1 MSFLINYIYDLLNTP
16 KAGNLKENDNYYVN
30 ENAEDDCYLIDK
42 KYIIT
47 KELLEKINLK
57 PSGNIIPIPTRNIPP
72 FDKVNLR
79 CLNKEQLNIIMS
91 VKLKP
96 IPKVEKKQIY
106 EQRHPVLKEML
117 EKIKNKY

>member
-1 MSFLINYIYDLLNTP
+1 
-16 KAGNLKENDNYYVN
+16 
-30 ENAEDDCYLIDK
+30 
-42 KYIIT
+42 
-47 KELLEKINLK
+47 
-57 PSGNIIPIPTRNIPP
+57 
-72 FDKVNLR
+72 
-79 CLNKEQLNIIMS
+79 MS